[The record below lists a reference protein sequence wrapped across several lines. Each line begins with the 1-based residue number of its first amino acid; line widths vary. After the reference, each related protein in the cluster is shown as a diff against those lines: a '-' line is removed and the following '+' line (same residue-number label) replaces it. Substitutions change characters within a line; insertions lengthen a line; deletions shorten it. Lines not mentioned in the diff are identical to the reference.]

1 MERSKALG
9 LLLVQQASAN
19 PALAATPPMGWM
31 SWEIFRCETDC
42 ANHPDA
48 CIDERLYKAQARA
61 LVDGGYLAAGYET
74 ISIDDC
80 WESFARVDGALVMN
94 ATRFPSGGAALG
106 DALAALGVRFG
117 IYSDEGGKTC
127 GGYPGSEGFEA
138 ADAATFAGWGVGY
151 LKLDGCYDDAAGFA
165 AGYPKMGRALA
176 QQNINI
182 TYSCSW
188 PAYLGDDEAAKPFD
202 AMVAAGCNLW
212 RNWRDVQCDWAS
224 VRSIMDHWGNYS
236 VALRAAAGP
245 GHWNDPDMLLAG
257 NDCVTDLEAQTQ
269 MAIWSMVAA
278 PLIMG
283 NDLRNVSE
291 PMRALLLND
300 EIIAIDQDPLGKAG
314 GRVETSGGVEVWT
327 RDLAGGSLAI
337 AVYFETG
344 DLTATVDFAAL
355 GWGTGDAKVRDVLRR
370 ADLGVLRG
378 RVAVVAPGDHATRLL
393 KLERP

>member
-1 MERSKALG
+1 
-9 LLLVQQASAN
+9 
-19 PALAATPPMGWM
+19 
-31 SWEIFRCETDC
+31 
-42 ANHPDA
+42 
-48 CIDERLYKAQARA
+48 
-61 LVDGGYLAAGYET
+61 
-74 ISIDDC
+74 
-80 WESFARVDGALVMN
+80 
-94 ATRFPSGGAALG
+94 
-106 DALAALGVRFG
+106 
-117 IYSDEGGKTC
+117 
-127 GGYPGSEGFEA
+127 
-138 ADAATFAGWGVGY
+138 
-151 LKLDGCYDDAAGFA
+151 
-165 AGYPKMGRALA
+165 
-176 QQNINI
+176 
-182 TYSCSW
+182 
-188 PAYLGDDEAAKPFD
+188 
-202 AMVAAGCNLW
+202 
-212 RNWRDVQCDWAS
+212 
-224 VRSIMDHWGNYS
+224 
-236 VALRAAAGP
+236 
-245 GHWNDPDMLLAG
+245 MLLAG

-291 PMRALLLND
+291 SMRALLLND

-314 GRVETSGGVEVWT
+314 GRAETSGGVEVWT